1 MIYVIAAELAAPE
14 LGNARI
20 AEWLGDNLER
30 MAEPLAGLWI
40 AEGALAAEQIR
51 NGLEPLL
58 EAGDRLV
65 VIKAMLEAVW
75 LGLSPENARWMA
87 ASFPGSITERIPN
100 PDEGVGR
107 R

>member
-40 AEGALAAEQIR
+40 VDGALAAEQIR

-65 VIKAMLEAVW
+65 VIKAMMEAVW
-75 LGLSPENARWMA
+75 SGLSPENARWMA
-87 ASFPGSITERIPN
+87 ANFPGSLTDRIP
-100 PDEGVGR
+100 DSGEGIAPR
-107 R
+107 